1 MLLSYLPCADGW
13 SLDDKVLAAWLLVH
27 VRGCRETEDSKLS
40 CSLSVDCLWHKHV
53 VAWRGAL
60 VTSQP
65 VSLKARLWPSPVGV
79 REDAGLTG
87 VVLKTI
93 SSPVI
98 LQEKQS
104 LLKAQALKLKALKK
118 QQCSI
123 IFQMC
128 ADAKVCVSGFCSYTV
143 WNSLHSVTLWGFYL
157 MAGENG

>member
-1 MLLSYLPCADGW
+1 MLLSYLSCADGW

-27 VRGCRETEDSKLS
+27 VRGCRAAEDSKLS

-65 VSLKARLWPSPVGV
+65 VSLKARLWPSSAKAG
-79 REDAGLTG
+79 EDTLCSLAG

-93 SSPVI
+93 SCPVI
-98 LQEKQS
+98 CKQNS
-104 LLKAQALKLKALKK
+104 PSWKHEETAVLDYLPDVCWCQGL
-118 QQCSI
+118 
-123 IFQMC
+123 
-128 ADAKVCVSGFCSYTV
+128 CVSGVCSYTI
-143 WNSLHSVTLWGFYL
+143 WNSLHSVTLYWGLYL